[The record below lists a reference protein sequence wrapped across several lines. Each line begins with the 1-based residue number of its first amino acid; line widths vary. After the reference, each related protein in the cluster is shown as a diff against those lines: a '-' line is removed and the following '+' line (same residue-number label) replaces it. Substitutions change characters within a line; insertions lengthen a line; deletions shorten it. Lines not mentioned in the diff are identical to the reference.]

1 MAETEGFEP
10 SMELQT
16 PYSLSRG
23 APSASRPRL
32 LFQARIIQVI
42 SGLVNLYWGLSVF
55 FLKDGSS
62 VGSNTGM
69 KNGLNH
75 GLF

>member
-32 LFQARIIQVI
+32 QFR
-42 SGLVNLYWGLSVF
+42 
-55 FLKDGSS
+55 DGYH
-62 VGSNTGM
+62 TDLLRHC
-69 KNGLNH
+69 KAKITKPPDLNSEILQPLH
-75 GLF
+75 LLPTDR